1 MACSLIRTLE
11 QNEDDPT
18 RAKVAGRI
26 VTTLP
31 KAKELR
37 PFVEKLVTLAK
48 KGRQHELAAAEIKS
62 DVPAKVGNPEG
73 RSEWR
78 QFRDSEEYA
87 PWHAALA
94 PAVACRRRAFS
105 MLRDKLAVGILF
117 EELADRFADRP
128 GGYTRVIKLATVRLG
143 DAGRQALIE
152 FVGDDDKVEKRESS
166 LAVEG
171 ETAEGDESAEET
183 AEETAEGDESAE
195 ETAAETG
202 SPAGDESAEET
213 AAETG
218 SPAGDEGAASEV
230 EGEADGEGEA
240 DDS

>member
-26 VTTLP
+26 ITTVP

-48 KGRQHELAAAEIKS
+48 KGRQHELAAAQIKS

-73 RSEWR
+73 RSEWK
-78 QFRDSEEYA
+78 QFRDSAEYT
-87 PWHAALA
+87 PWHTALA

-105 MLRDKLAVGILF
+105 MLRDKRAVSILF
-117 EELADRFADRP
+117 EELADRFAERP

-152 FVGDDDKVEKRESS
+152 FVRDDDKVEKRESS
-166 LAVEG
+166 LEVEDDEDLA
-171 ETAEGDESAEET
+171 ETEEESAETDEESTDEESTDEESTDEESADESAEEDAAGDDDVT
-183 AEETAEGDESAE
+183 AETEPQEEDEA
-195 ETAAETG
+195 
-202 SPAGDESAEET
+202 D
-213 AAETG
+213 
-218 SPAGDEGAASEV
+218 V
-230 EGEADGEGEA
+230 EGEADGK
-240 DDS
+240 